1 MDEATRTIAL
11 VTGANKGIGYEIVRQ
26 LASGGATVLLGARDA
41 RRGEEAATAMKDD
54 GLDVYPVVLDV
65 TDPATIQAAAAY
77 IDERFG
83 RLDALV
89 NNAGILGPAAGQ
101 KPSNAEVDVVRGVFE
116 TNFFGVIRVTTA
128 MIPLLLR
135 SSAPRIVNVTSSIGS
150 LTLMSDPGN
159 IRAKRPAMAAY
170 APSKT
175 ALNSLTVQY
184 AKDLRE
190 QGVLVNL
197 ADPGLTDTDFAKS
210 SGLPNTGQRATC
222 TAAEGAKVAV
232 RLATLGPDGP
242 TGGFFNDETLFND
255 EGTVPW

>member
-1 MDEATRTIAL
+1 MDDNTRMIAL
-11 VTGANKGIGYEIVRQ
+11 VTGANKGIGYEIARQ
-26 LASGGATVLLGARDA
+26 LASGGARVLLGARDL
-41 RRGEEAATAMKDD
+41 RRGEDAAQTMRDA
-54 GLDVYPVVLDV
+54 GLDVHPVVLDV
-65 TDPATIQAAAAY
+65 TDPDTIQAAAAH

-89 NNAGILGPAAGQ
+89 NNAGVLGSAAGQ
-101 KPSNAEVDVVRGVFE
+101 KPSIAEVDVVREVFE
-116 TNFFGVIRVTTA
+116 TNFFGVIRVTNA
-128 MIPLLLR
+128 MIPLLLN
-135 SSAPRIVNVTSSIGS
+135 SPTPRIVNMSSSIGS

-159 IRAKRPAMAAY
+159 VRAARPAMAAY

-197 ADPGLTDTDFAKS
+197 ADPGLTDTDLAKS
-210 SGLPNTGQRATC
+210 SGLPNTGQRATR
-222 TAAEGAKVAV
+222 TAAQGAKVAV
-232 RLATLGPDGP
+232 WLATLGPDGS
-242 TGGFFNDETLFND
+242 TGGFFND